1 MSEDVEI
8 EEVEVI
14 EEEKVSIVEKVKV
27 HFEKNQQRYAYVAG
41 VVTATIT
48 LSVIAA
54 AARRPHYIVN
64 YITIKMNPH
73 MGFVGG
79 RVQKIV
85 RDEATGLLYE
95 SIADAATLTGVSE
108 TGIRKVV
115 NGRQATAGG
124 RTWTVVGVWSPFWNN
139 AA

>member
-73 MGFVGG
+73 MTDDITEPAEEEPQAEPG
-79 RVQKIV
+79 I
-85 RDEATGLLYE
+85 DESAPPE
-95 SIADAATLTGVSE
+95 EPSA
-108 TGIRKVV
+108 
-115 NGRQATAGG
+115 
-124 RTWTVVGVWSPFWNN
+124 
-139 AA
+139 